1 MGGAADEP
9 GAPEDRR
16 SPPGR
21 AFAIDVDAGTGCVV
35 ARGELDLA
43 AVGELRA
50 ALRGAIQDGR
60 VVVDLQLAT
69 FMDSSAAEVLLDL
82 VTEGTIPVL
91 RAPRPVVSRVLHLLD
106 LGSYVTP
113 MA

>member
-21 AFAIDVDAGTGCVV
+21 AFAIDVDAGNCVV

-106 LGSYVTP
+106 LGAYVTP
-113 MA
+113 TA